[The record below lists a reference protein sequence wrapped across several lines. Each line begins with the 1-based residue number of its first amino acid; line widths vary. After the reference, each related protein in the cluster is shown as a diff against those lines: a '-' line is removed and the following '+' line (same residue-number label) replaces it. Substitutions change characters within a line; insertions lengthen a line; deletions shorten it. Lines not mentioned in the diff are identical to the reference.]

1 MARILRGE
9 IRWANLNP
17 TLGHEQSGLRPILI
31 LSNDVFNERMQIV
44 IAVALTS
51 KQPRFGFP
59 LALEI
64 DSAELPKKSWA
75 LMGQI
80 RTLSAERI
88 GKKLGLVS
96 IEEIDRIIEGL
107 NEIMALPA
115 LVWVPPI
122 SCGAEFTVHQVG
134 G

>member
-17 TLGHEQSGLRPILI
+17 TLGHEQSGLRPALI

-44 IAVALTS
+44 IAIALTS

-64 DSAELPKKSWA
+64 DSADLPKKSWA
-75 LMGQI
+75 LMGQV

-96 IEEIDRIIEGL
+96 IEEIDRIIDGL
-107 NEIMALPA
+107 NEI
-115 LVWVPPI
+115 I
-122 SCGAEFTVHQVG
+122 GT
-134 G
+134 

>member
-9 IRWANLNP
+9 VRWANLNP
-17 TLGHEQSGLRPILI
+17 TLGHEQSGLRPVLI

-59 LALEI
+59 LASEL
-64 DSAELPKKSWA
+64 SSGGLPKKSWV

-80 RTLSAERI
+80 RTLSVERI

-96 IEEIDRIIEGL
+96 IEELEQAIEGL
-107 NEIMALPA
+107 NEI
-115 LVWVPPI
+115 I
-122 SCGAEFTVHQVG
+122 GT
-134 G
+134 

>member
-1 MARILRGE
+1 M
-9 IRWANLNP
+9 
-17 TLGHEQSGLRPILI
+17 
-31 LSNDVFNERMQIV
+31 LSNDIFNERMGIV
-44 IAVALTS
+44 IAIALTS

-64 DSAELPKKSWA
+64 DSADLPKKSWA
-75 LMGQI
+75 LMGQV

-107 NEIMALPA
+107 NEI
-115 LVWVPPI
+115 I
-122 SCGAEFTVHQVG
+122 GT
-134 G
+134 

>member
-17 TLGHEQSGLRPILI
+17 TLGNEQSGLRAVLI

-44 IAVALTS
+44 IAIALTS

-64 DSAELPKKSWA
+64 DSTELPKKSWA
-75 LMGQI
+75 LMGQA
-80 RTLSAERI
+80 RTLSVERI
-88 GKKLGLVS
+88 GRKLGLLS
-96 IEEIDRIIEGL
+96 IEQIDQIVEGL
-107 NEIMALPA
+107 NEI
-115 LVWVPPI
+115 I
-122 SCGAEFTVHQVG
+122 GT
-134 G
+134 

>member
-9 IRWANLNP
+9 IRWANLSP
-17 TLGHEQSGLRPILI
+17 TLGHEQSGLRPVLI
-31 LSNDVFNERMQIV
+31 LSNDVFNERLQIV
-44 IAVALTS
+44 IAIALTS

-64 DSAELPKKSWA
+64 DPSELPKKSWA
-75 LMGQI
+75 LMGQV

-88 GKKLGLVS
+88 GKKLGLLS

-107 NEIMALPA
+107 NEI
-115 LVWVPPI
+115 I
-122 SCGAEFTVHQVG
+122 GT
-134 G
+134 

>member
-17 TLGHEQSGLRPILI
+17 TLGHEQSGLRPVLI

-44 IAVALTS
+44 IAIALTS
-51 KQPRFGFP
+51 RQPRFGFP

-64 DSAELPKKSWA
+64 DSTELPKKSWA
-75 LMGQI
+75 LMGQV

-107 NEIMALPA
+107 NEI
-115 LVWVPPI
+115 I
-122 SCGAEFTVHQVG
+122 GT
-134 G
+134 

>member
-17 TLGHEQSGLRPILI
+17 TLGHEQSGLRPVLI

-44 IAVALTS
+44 IAIALTS

-64 DSAELPKKSWA
+64 DSAALPKKSWA
-75 LMGQI
+75 LMGQV

-107 NEIMALPA
+107 NEI
-115 LVWVPPI
+115 I
-122 SCGAEFTVHQVG
+122 GT
-134 G
+134 

>member
-17 TLGHEQSGLRPILI
+17 TLGHEQSGLRPVLI

-44 IAVALTS
+44 IAIALTS
-51 KQPRFGFP
+51 KQPRFNFP

-64 DSAELPKKSWA
+64 DSAELSKKSWA
-75 LMGQI
+75 LMGQV

-96 IEEIDRIIEGL
+96 IEELDQIIEGL
-107 NEIMALPA
+107 NEI
-115 LVWVPPI
+115 I
-122 SCGAEFTVHQVG
+122 GT
-134 G
+134 

>member
-17 TLGHEQSGLRPILI
+17 TLGHEQSGLRPVLV
-31 LSNDVFNERMQIV
+31 LSNDIFNERMG
-44 IAVALTS
+44 IAVAIALTS
-51 KQPRFGFP
+51 RQPGFGFP

-75 LMGQI
+75 LMGQV
-80 RTLSAERI
+80 RTLSLERI
-88 GKKLGLVS
+88 GKKFGLAS

-107 NEIMALPA
+107 NEI
-115 LVWVPPI
+115 I
-122 SCGAEFTVHQVG
+122 GT
-134 G
+134 

>member
-17 TLGHEQSGLRPILI
+17 TLGHEQSGLRPVLI
-31 LSNDVFNERMQIV
+31 LSNDIFNERMQIV
-44 IAVALTS
+44 IAIALTS

-59 LALEI
+59 LALEV
-64 DSAELPKKSWA
+64 DSVELPKKSWA
-75 LMGQI
+75 LMGQV

-107 NEIMALPA
+107 NEI
-115 LVWVPPI
+115 I
-122 SCGAEFTVHQVG
+122 GT
-134 G
+134 

>member
-17 TLGHEQSGLRPILI
+17 TLGHEQSGLRPALI

-44 IAVALTS
+44 IAIALTS
-51 KQPRFGFP
+51 KQPGFGFP

-64 DSAELPKKSWA
+64 DSVELPKKSWA
-75 LMGQI
+75 LMGQV

-107 NEIMALPA
+107 NEI
-115 LVWVPPI
+115 I
-122 SCGAEFTVHQVG
+122 GT
-134 G
+134 

>member
-9 IRWANLNP
+9 IRWANLHP
-17 TLGHEQSGLRPILI
+17 TLGHEQSGLRPVLI

-44 IAVALTS
+44 IAIALTS
-51 KQPRFGFP
+51 KKPRFGFP

-75 LMGQI
+75 LMGQV
-80 RTLSAERI
+80 RTLSLERI
-88 GKKLGLVS
+88 GKKFGLAS

-107 NEIMALPA
+107 NEI
-115 LVWVPPI
+115 I
-122 SCGAEFTVHQVG
+122 GT
-134 G
+134 

>member
-44 IAVALTS
+44 IAIALTS

-64 DSAELPKKSWA
+64 DSTDLPKKSWA
-75 LMGQI
+75 LMGQV

-107 NEIMALPA
+107 NEI
-115 LVWVPPI
+115 I
-122 SCGAEFTVHQVG
+122 GT
-134 G
+134 

>member
-1 MARILRGE
+1 MVRILRGE

-17 TLGHEQSGLRPILI
+17 TLGHEQSGLRPVLI

-51 KQPRFGFP
+51 KQPRFAFP

-75 LMGQI
+75 LMGQV

-88 GKKLGLVS
+88 GKKMGLVS

-107 NEIMALPA
+107 NEI
-115 LVWVPPI
+115 I
-122 SCGAEFTVHQVG
+122 GT
-134 G
+134 

>member
-9 IRWANLNP
+9 IRWANLKP
-17 TLGHEQSGLRPILI
+17 TLGHEQSGLRPVLI

-44 IAVALTS
+44 IAIAHTS
-51 KQPRFGFP
+51 KQPRFGFT

-75 LMGQI
+75 LMGQV

-107 NEIMALPA
+107 NEI
-115 LVWVPPI
+115 I
-122 SCGAEFTVHQVG
+122 GT
-134 G
+134 

>member
-9 IRWANLNP
+9 ISWENLNP
-17 TLGHEQSGLRPILI
+17 TLGHEQSGLRPVLI
-31 LSNDVFNERMQIV
+31 LSNDIFNERMGIV

-64 DSAELPKKSWA
+64 DSADLPKNSWP
-75 LMGQI
+75 LMGQV

-107 NEIMALPA
+107 NEI
-115 LVWVPPI
+115 I
-122 SCGAEFTVHQVG
+122 GT
-134 G
+134 

>member
-9 IRWANLNP
+9 IRWANLNQ
-17 TLGHEQSGLRPILI
+17 TLGHEQSGLRPVLI
-31 LSNDVFNERMQIV
+31 LSNDIFNERTEIV
-44 IAVALTS
+44 IAIALTS

-75 LMGQI
+75 LMGQV

-107 NEIMALPA
+107 NEI
-115 LVWVPPI
+115 I
-122 SCGAEFTVHQVG
+122 GT
-134 G
+134 

>member
-9 IRWANLNP
+9 IRWANLTP
-17 TLGHEQSGLRPILI
+17 TLGHEQSGLRPVLI

-44 IAVALTS
+44 IAIALTS

-64 DSAELPKKSWA
+64 GSAELPKKSWA
-75 LMGQI
+75 LMGQV

-96 IEEIDRIIEGL
+96 VEEIDRIIEGL
-107 NEIMALPA
+107 NEI
-115 LVWVPPI
+115 I
-122 SCGAEFTVHQVG
+122 GT
-134 G
+134 

>member
-17 TLGHEQSGLRPILI
+17 TLGHEQSGLRPVLV

-44 IAVALTS
+44 IAIALTS
-51 KQPRFGFP
+51 KQPSFGFP
-59 LALEI
+59 LSLEI

-75 LMGQI
+75 LMGQV
-80 RTLSAERI
+80 RTLSVERI

-107 NEIMALPA
+107 NEI
-115 LVWVPPI
+115 I
-122 SCGAEFTVHQVG
+122 GT
-134 G
+134 